1 MSDKLISYLNL
12 LYKLSDILNDN
23 KLDDSIKTYLL
34 ECKNICINQLKSEHL
49 IKIFLDEINYNSN
62 TLTKQHENIM
72 SPEQFDNLG
81 SGLLKL
87 IRISDST
94 TTITNN
100 SSSKNS
106 SSQIKN
112 ELNLSVGNIKVQIT
126 KK

>member
-1 MSDKLISYLNL
+1 MSDKLKSYLNL

-23 KLDDSIKTYLL
+23 EIDDCIKIHLI
-34 ECKNICINQLKSEHL
+34 ECKNICVNKIKSEHL
-49 IKIFLDEINYNSN
+49 IKIFLDEINYTSDISI
-62 TLTKQHENIM
+62 KQSDKIM

-87 IRISDST
+87 IRISDTSCVSS
-94 TTITNN
+94 N
-100 SSSKNS
+100 SS

-112 ELNLSVGNIKVQIT
+112 ELKLSAGNIKVQIT

>member
-1 MSDKLISYLNL
+1 MSDKLKSYLNL

-23 KLDDSIKTYLL
+23 EIDDSIKIHLI
-34 ECKNICINQLKSEHL
+34 ECKNICVNKIKSEHL
-49 IKIFLDEINYNSN
+49 IKIFLDEINYKSDISI
-62 TLTKQHENIM
+62 KQSDKIM

-87 IRISDST
+87 IRISDT
-94 TTITNN
+94 TSCV
-100 SSSKNS
+100 SSSSSSS

-112 ELNLSVGNIKVQIT
+112 ELKLSAGNIKVQIT